1 MPKCETCSRQ
11 VPGGGVCMPCK
22 MCDALHCAAH
32 RLPEDH
38 ACPGLAALTTRLR
51 DRLNATLEDGR
62 AVPKK
67 LRRIDEC

>member
-1 MPKCETCSRQ
+1 
-11 VPGGGVCMPCK
+11 MPCK